1 MRAREAVRL
10 TEGVGRLDDE
20 GTDGPRDD
28 RSGCAEDGYR
38 MGLGVTLKSA
48 DGARMRLGGL
58 RGVRKALGAFDERS
72 EIGGEGGVGV
82 SEIVSAVETDLLS
95 GGVVIR
101 GDEAMESGDISP
113 AKEGV
118 FGAVISVDSIGSC
131 LLSCRLSLS
140 CKISASIFKSPSS
153 SRRRCA
159 SIRSPSLSCSP
170 ILISS
175 SIITAL
181 SIATLYFDSTSSR
194 DDVVFLACLS
204 KSSLAT
210 SISLSFITKVRFESR
225 NVVISFW
232 RVFCAAPASFFDCLY
247 LFYDE
252 MLDSTVLTSQM
263 CRKGFYLPLLNLKT

>member
-1 MRAREAVRL
+1 MRDREAVRL
-10 TEGVGRLDDE
+10 TEGVGRLEDA
-20 GTDGPRDD
+20 GMDGPRDD

-38 MGLGVTLKSA
+38 IGLGVTLRSA
-48 DGARMRLGGL
+48 EGARMRLGGL

-118 FGAVISVDSIGSC
+118 FGAVMSVDNIGSC

-140 CKISASIFKSPSS
+140 CKISASIFRSPSS

-159 SIRSPSLSCSP
+159 SIRRPSLSCSP

-175 SIITAL
+175 SIMTAL
-181 SIATLYFDSTSSR
+181 SIATLYFDSTSSS
-194 DDVVFLACLS
+194 DEVVFRACLS

-210 SISLSFITKVRFESR
+210 SISLSFITNVLFESR

-247 LFYDE
+247 LFYDD
-252 MLDSTVLTSQM
+252 MLDSTILA
-263 CRKGFYLPLLNLKT
+263 L

>member
-1 MRAREAVRL
+1 MWVSDAEFGKPLGCVVRGRAAVRL
-10 TEGVGRLDDE
+10 TEGVGRLEDD
-20 GTDGPRDD
+20 GIDGPRED

-38 MGLGVTLKSA
+38 IGLGVTLRSA

-58 RGVRKALGAFDERS
+58 RGVRNALGAFDERS
-72 EIGGEGGVGV
+72 EMGGEGGVGV

-113 AKEGV
+113 ANEGV
-118 FGAVISVDSIGSC
+118 CGAVMSVDNIGSC

-140 CKISASIFKSPSS
+140 CNISASIFKSPSS

-159 SIRSPSLSCSP
+159 SIRRPSLSCSP

-181 SIATLYFDSTSSR
+181 SMATLYFDSTSSN
-194 DDVVFLACLS
+194 DEVVFRACLS
-204 KSSLAT
+204 KSSFAT
-210 SISLSFITKVRFESR
+210 SISLSFITNVRFESR
-225 NVVISFW
+225 RVVISF
-232 RVFCAAPASFFDCLY
+232 
-247 LFYDE
+247 
-252 MLDSTVLTSQM
+252 
-263 CRKGFYLPLLNLKT
+263 